1 MAMDKKTLDYYATNA
16 LEVARRYEEVPS
28 ALASKFDVAF
38 TLGGKVLDIGCGS
51 GRDLAV
57 LARKGFDAY
66 GVDPTSEFVD
76 IAQRIHPELIGR
88 VKVGQLP
95 ELGTPFDGQFDGL
108 LCCAVL
114 MHLET
119 TQLEESLEAFKLVIK
134 PDGRVLISVP
144 SARADADMYGRDQHG
159 RLFKDFSS
167 NFLKETFEKHGFQLV
182 GEWENLDTLKRSGVE
197 WITHLYQLTI

>member
-1 MAMDKKTLDYYATNA
+1 MVMDKKTLDYYAANA
-16 LEVARRYEEVPS
+16 LEVAGRYEEVPS

-119 TQLEESLEAFKLVIK
+119 TQLEESLKAFKLVIK

-144 SARADADMYGRDQHG
+144 SARADADMYGRDQYG

-197 WITHLYQLTI
+197 WITQLYQLTI